1 MDLLKYN
8 LISLKYKGCKT
19 SAAVFIKSV
28 IQIFL
33 LLFLLE
39 PGFPL
44 LLILKYY
51 YSRNFT
57 ESEKHEIAISKPCGD
72 DNSNKRCV
80 IF

>member
-1 MDLLKYN
+1 MDPLKYN
-8 LISLKYKGCKT
+8 LISLKHKGCKT
-19 SAAVFIKSV
+19 SAVVFIKSV

-33 LLFLLE
+33 ISLLE
-39 PGFPL
+39 LGFPL